1 MLLGT
6 YCPAIQDTLQS
17 AFAEILPVQ
26 WWRSWKKWQLTRRR
40 SHSWGWS
47 FCWNGPQGN
56 QRWAPQ
62 PWNCRWKLQR
72 EKRKEII
79 NKHQAKNMK
88 TNFLQ
93 AKSSREQFHVI
104 RCSAALAYKVR
115 RSDRLSEVSVFL
127 INQLSH
133 SQRNFRHWSCAKS
146 ENTRPSPSAV
156 STESRD
162 WQNQGRINEELL
174 HKHPWEGEV
183 KAERNFKQKAKH
195 GLLVGPCSRNQRE
208 TGHKNWNSF
217 IHPTSILRQ
226 SWGSKEKVFT
236 ARLIVLAPAL

>member
-1 MLLGT
+1 M
-6 YCPAIQDTLQS
+6 P
-17 AFAEILPVQ
+17 
-26 WWRSWKKWQLTRRR
+26 
-40 SHSWGWS
+40 
-47 FCWNGPQGN
+47 
-56 QRWAPQ
+56 
-62 PWNCRWKLQR
+62 LQR
-72 EKRKEII
+72 SYLFSDEGAGKSDSWPEEDPTAEDDLSVETVPKVTKNGCRNHETADENCKGRKRKEII

-115 RSDRLSEVSVFL
+115 QSDRLSEVSIFL

-133 SQRNFRHWSCAKS
+133 SQRNFRHWSCTMS
-146 ENTRPSPSAV
+146 ENTSPSPSAV
-156 STESRD
+156 STETRD

-174 HKHPWEGEV
+174 YKHPWEGEV
-183 KAERNFKQKAKH
+183 KAERNCKQKAKH
-195 GLLVGPCSRNQRE
+195 GLLVGHCSRNQRE

-236 ARLIVLAPAL
+236 TRFILLAPAL